1 MIPSQFYDA
10 DPNYD
15 AYSFMGIRST
25 YELKSI
31 PINTQE
37 FTQAYWVGWVGWE
50 TLPQHYHISNSSF
63 ENGVLTFTDITKPEN
78 VPIGFS
84 THPTPSLTL
93 ANYTAYAIEYDAN
106 QSKWYTPT
114 WINSANARGAACD
127 NFHLPNAYDVNTG
140 SWGRLKLLFF
150 GLSSDNTTEIQASAE
165 VPYMSFASG
174 ASFNAIIF
182 DSGAYNNMIFN
193 VTIDD
198 ISEYSSFKKT
208 INNTEFNIVLGM
220 YTIPYIRDCGYNN
233 SAAGYNCVH
242 PMVQVHTLDNFP
254 YVIGVTNPF
263 DFQFR
268 DDFYWGASGGV
279 SYNGQGC
286 RIGWDGSIISLGSYL
301 HNGVYDWFGG
311 YVGSFTLVDMPTS
324 QLRLIVPDGAN
335 FYMRGIGRSD
345 FFIMGRIFTHD
356 EILHSLSLF
365 PRLTDGTSNRYE
377 NSANYFYGV
386 VDSETSE
393 FKGTLVDGTDI
404 TKLVDWQIVNNNIE
418 DNTITDDDIPEYV
431 PPSPGD
437 DDEPHGGPG
446 WLANNVF
453 PYGALNGFVTLYC
466 LTPKQL
472 GAFGQYL
479 WAGFFDADFIDSLVV
494 TTFEAASLNT
504 SDILNFIPSVKYYP
518 IPLNNLNNW
527 HGGSD
532 STIFIGRGAKGID
545 LNTAAHVGNLTAY
558 CAGVDCESE
567 DIEPVFGDFRDF
579 EPCTRLTLFV
589 PFCGV
594 MELTPSQVM
603 GKGQPGKVY
612 LKYLIDFSTGACECA
627 VEIKNCGWRTIV
639 GTLTGSI
646 GANVELTASNLSQV
660 IQSFGKAVVGAGA
673 TVALA
678 TVGLGQAS
686 ALEEMGGRA
695 TQAEAAMSNAEK
707 GLLANQANNIS
718 SLLSLSTVPAPT
730 AGTSGGYSAFINLTP
745 MIQRTYHHYE
755 VPANYAHVYGYAC
768 NKTVTLSDLNG
779 KGYTVC
785 SNVELSGIPATQD
798 ELAAI
803 ESLLTSGVYF

>member
-1 MIPSQFYDA
+1 MIVNDFYPTVTDKT
-10 DPNYD
+10 
-15 AYSFMGIRST
+15 SIMGMAFT
-25 YELKSI
+25 AELQSI
-31 PINTQE
+31 PATDPE
-37 FTQAYWVGWVGWE
+37 FTQAYWLGWMRWDN
-50 TLPQHYHISNSSF
+50 LPLQYHVSRATF
-63 ENGVLTFTDITKPEN
+63 EDGVLTFTDITKPEN
-78 VPIGFS
+78 VPVGFS
-84 THPTPSLTL
+84 IHNK
-93 ANYTAYAIEYDAN
+93 NYYDYYPYGISEVKYDGTKWASIDYVYSSTA
-106 QSKWYTPT
+106 ST
-114 WINSANARGAACD
+114 
-127 NFHLPNAYDVNTG
+127 NFYLPNSLDINVL
-140 SWGRLKLLFF
+140 SWGRLRLIFLAMSEDRSIV
-150 GLSSDNTTEIQASAE
+150 LQSIISD
-165 VPYMSFASG
+165 VPYADFAAGSNMT
-174 ASFNAIIF
+174 AVVL
-182 DSGAYNNMIFN
+182 DSGSFINQTFTVTKDDISNHAIFQKEINGTVFDIVLASYTVPYNRDVRFN
-193 VTIDD
+193 DSVDDYAAVHPMVKVHTIDD
-198 ISEYSSFKKT
+198 I
-208 INNTEFNIVLGM
+208 
-220 YTIPYIRDCGYNN
+220 
-233 SAAGYNCVH
+233 
-242 PMVQVHTLDNFP
+242 P
-254 YVIGVTNPF
+254 YVSGITNPVQY
-263 DFQFR
+263 QFR
-268 DDFYWGASGGV
+268 DDCNWGSG
-279 SYNGQGC
+279 YLGQGFFSNWSGMVDRLSSS
-286 RIGWDGSIISLGSYL
+286 RITDIIWDR
-301 HNGVYDWFGG
+301 FGG
-311 YVGSFTLVDMPTS
+311 FVGSFKVSDLAPFAID
-324 QLRLIVPDGAN
+324 LFVPEGAT
-335 FYMRGIGRSD
+335 FYVRGIGRND
-345 FFIMGRIFTHD
+345 INIIGRVLTYD
-356 EILHSLSLF
+356 EILHCLSLL
-365 PRLTDGTSNRYE
+365 PRMQDTTINRYE
-377 NSANYFYGV
+377 QNASYWYGH
-386 VDSETSE
+386 VDKSSGE
-393 FKGTLVDGTDI
+393 FLGELVNGSQTDL
-404 TKLVDWQIVNNNIE
+404 LVDWQLLNNNIVDNDFTE
-418 DNTITDDDIPEYV
+418 DEIPEYA
-431 PPSPGD
+431 PPGQD
-437 DDEPHGGPG
+437 NEPHGGPG

-479 WAGFFDADFIDSLVV
+479 WAGFFDTDFIDSLVV
-494 TTFEAASLNT
+494 TAFEAASINT

-518 IPLNNLNNW
+518 ISLDSLNNW
-527 HGGSD
+527 HSGGD
-532 STIFIGRGAKGID
+532 STIFIGRGSKGID

-567 DIEPVFGDFRDF
+567 DIEPEFGDFRDF

-639 GTLTGSI
+639 GTLSGSI

-660 IQSFGKAVVGAGA
+660 IQSFGKAVVGVGA

-707 GLLANQANNIS
+707 GLLANQANNIN
-718 SLLSLSTVPAPT
+718 SLLSLNTVPAPT
-730 AGTSGGYSAFINLTP
+730 AGTSGGYSAFINLAP

-768 NKTVTLSDLNG
+768 NKTVTLSDLKG

>member
-1 MIPSQFYDA
+1 MIVDDFYPTPSGNDK
-10 DPNYD
+10 
-15 AYSFMGIRST
+15 SFMGLAFT
-25 YELKSI
+25 AELQSI
-31 PINTQE
+31 PIATPE
-37 FTQAYWVGWVGWE
+37 FTQAYWLGWMNWDK
-50 TLPQHYHISNSSF
+50 LPMQYHVSLSKF
-63 ENGVLTFTDITKPEN
+63 ENGVLTLTDDTKLEN
-78 VPIGFS
+78 VPVGFS
-84 THPTPSLTL
+84 IHYDNNLNIYKWGCSFVK
-93 ANYTAYAIEYDAN
+93 YKDAN
-106 QSKWYTPT
+106 AKWGNID
-114 WINSANARGAACD
+114 WIYSSSAPN
-127 NFHLPNAYDVNTG
+127 NFYLPNMLDINTCT
-140 SWGRLKLLFF
+140 WGRVRLIFF
-150 GLSSDNTTEIQASAE
+150 GLSEDNTVELNYVLSDVSYEDFSAGNDMT
-165 VPYMSFASG
+165 VAVS
-174 ASFNAIIF
+174 N
-182 DSGAYNNMIFN
+182 SGAYNGTF
-193 VTIDD
+193 TITKDD
-198 ISEYSSFKKT
+198 ISQYGTFSKV
-208 INNTEFNIVLGM
+208 INNVTFNFVLAA
-220 YTIPYIRDCGYNN
+220 YTIPYIRDVNFSSGVQGY
-233 SAAGYNCVH
+233 SAVH
-242 PMVQVHTLDNFP
+242 PMIQIHNKSDRP
-254 YVIGVTNPF
+254 YVVGITNPVQ
-263 DFQFR
+263 FQFR
-268 DDFYWGASGGV
+268 DDTAWGSGG
-279 SYNGQGC
+279 YQGQGFYC
-286 RIGWDGSIISLGSYL
+286 TWAGELLGL
-301 HNGVYDWFGG
+301 TAFNNDGVYNWCGG
-311 YVGSFTLVDMPTS
+311 FVGAIDMTEMPQGQRFLKVPT
-324 QLRLIVPDGAN
+324 GAT
-335 FYMRGIGRSD
+335 FYCRGIGRSD
-345 FFIMGRIFTHD
+345 NFIVGRILTYD
-356 EILHSLSLF
+356 EILHCLSLL
-365 PRLTDGTSNRYE
+365 PRMRNTDTGVGYAQDSSYW
-377 NSANYFYGV
+377 YGH
-386 VDSETSE
+386 VDKDTGE
-393 FKGTLVDGTDI
+393 FLGELVNGSQTDL
-404 TKLVDWQIVNNNIE
+404 LVDWQLLNNNIVDNDFTE
-418 DNTITDDDIPEYV
+418 DEIPEYE
-431 PPSPGD
+431 PPGQ

-479 WAGFFDADFIDSLVV
+479 WAGFFDTDFIDSLVV

-518 IPLNNLNNW
+518 ISLDSLNNW
-527 HGGSD
+527 HSGGD

-558 CAGVDCESE
+558 CAGVDCESTN
-567 DIEPVFGDFRDF
+567 IEPVFGDFRDF

-627 VEIKNCGWRTIV
+627 VEIENCGWRSIV
-639 GTLTGSI
+639 GTLSGSI

-660 IQSFGKAVVGAGA
+660 IQSFGKAVVGVGA

-707 GLLANQANNIS
+707 GLLANSANNIN
-718 SLLSLSTVPAPT
+718 SLLSLNTVPAPT
-730 AGTSGGYSAFINLTP
+730 AGTSGGYSAFINLAP

-755 VPANYAHVYGYAC
+755 VPSNYAHVYGYAC
-768 NKTVTLSDLNG
+768 NKTVTLSDLKG